1 MGQDPRILGFF
12 WELSQ
17 GFKLWPMVDC
27 PLFFTYRIP
36 YLCTM
41 CDLTKRLNAKLNAR
55 KTDGSLRVLSVPSN
69 PEDIGLVDFSSND
82 YLGFAKNLEIFEET
96 ANVLRYKGLLFNG
109 STGARLL
116 SGNNVLYEEIE
127 KRLAQFHKSE
137 SALIF
142 NSGYDANIGFFSSVP
157 QRGDFIFYDEY
168 IHASIR
174 DGIRMG
180 NAKSYK
186 FKHNSFKG
194 LRKAIE
200 RSRNNIFK
208 DCEIYIVTESVFS
221 MDGDSP
227 DLATLVSFCNKERY
241 HLVVDEAHAVG
252 VFGCNGGGL
261 LQKLG
266 LQDTV
271 FARIITFGKA
281 IGCHGAAVLGSRDLK
296 KYLINFAHSFIYTTA
311 LPPHSLI
318 TIMTAY
324 NHLSTNCQEERD
336 KLYKNIAYFRSQ
348 LEILGLTAC
357 FIQSN
362 SAIHCC
368 IVLGNKKVKTVA
380 KEIKIS
386 GFDVK
391 PILSPT
397 VAKGQER
404 LRFCLHTYNTKE
416 EIKKVL
422 EVLVK
427 LI

>member
-1 MGQDPRILGFF
+1 MGNFTK
-12 WELSQ
+12 
-17 GFKLWPMVDC
+17 KL
-27 PLFFTYRIP
+27 
-36 YLCTM
+36 
-41 CDLTKRLNAKLNAR
+41 KAKLNAR
-55 KTDGSLRVLSVPSN
+55 TTNNTLRYLPVPSSS
-69 PEDIGLVDFSSND
+69 ECLELVDFSSND
-82 YLGFAKNLEIFEET
+82 YLGFAENLTIFKET
-96 ANVLRYKGLLFNG
+96 AVVLSDKGLTFNG
-109 STGARLL
+109 ATGSRLL
-116 SGNNVLYEEIE
+116 SGNNALYIEIE
-127 KRLAQFHKSE
+127 EAVAQFHKSE

-142 NSGYDANIGFFSSVP
+142 NSGYDANIGFFSAVP

-180 NAKSYK
+180 NAKRYK
-186 FKHNSFKG
+186 FKHNSFDG
-194 LRKAIE
+194 LQKAIE
-200 RSRNNIFK
+200 LCRNDMSE

-227 DLATLVSFCNKERY
+227 DLETLVAFCNKKGY

-252 VFGCNGGGL
+252 IFGYNGGGL

-266 LQDTV
+266 LQDAV
-271 FARIITFGKA
+271 FARIVTFGKA
-281 IGCHGAAVLGSRDLK
+281 IGCHGAAILGSGDLK

-311 LPPHSLI
+311 LPPHSLA
-318 TIMTAY
+318 TIITAY
-324 NHLSTNCQEERD
+324 NHLSTDCKGERD
-336 KLYKNIAYFRSQ
+336 KLYENIRCFRSQ
-348 LEILGLTAC
+348 LEILGLTAY

-368 IVLGNKKVKTVA
+368 IVSGNKKVKAVA
-380 KEIKIS
+380 KEIKVS

-416 EIKKVL
+416 EIRMVL
-422 EVLVK
+422 EVLAK